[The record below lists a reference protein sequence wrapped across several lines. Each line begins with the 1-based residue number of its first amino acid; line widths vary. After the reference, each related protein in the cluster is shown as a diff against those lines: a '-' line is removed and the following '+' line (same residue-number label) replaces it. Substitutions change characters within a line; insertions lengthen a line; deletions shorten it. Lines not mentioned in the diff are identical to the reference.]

1 MDETSVDSGDSVT
14 YSSIST
20 PCGEKSLSDFSHL
33 FKTPPRFKEEATASP
48 PSFSNIVLK
57 TFHNSKIDLN
67 VLFNILPII
76 TISPKEIE
84 KRMKE
89 NPSNN
94 YNQIFISIRK
104 FPKARGYRKV
114 SKIKSFIDMDFYF
127 LNRPFHIKV
136 SNDKLTIV
144 GGGDMDISKN
154 LIETIYF
161 HFKTLNDKW
170 MSFKDLDRKKT
181 NEIFLKFMNNVD
193 ESELLPDELDFYS
206 MISAIID
213 KNVEDVKERI
223 QDIIPLIGNP
233 LYENEPQLNS
243 LVNCNSVY
251 TYRLPEQVCLAE
263 KASILHKKGYKVM
276 FHNSIFV
283 KCLKAIW
290 VDPVTNKKFK
300 FSIQNMGTVHQ
311 NSSNTHEE
319 SVEMYVKII
328 KDLEYIP
335 YQEGRFYANKA
346 KPKSYQN
353 IEKNE
358 SCIGILNNYFSIES

>member
-1 MDETSVDSGDSVT
+1 MDDDSVT
-14 YSSIST
+14 FSSIST
-20 PCGEKSLSDFSHL
+20 PSREKALSDFSHL
-33 FKTPPRFKEEATASP
+33 FKTPPKSKEEITASP

-57 TFHNSKIDLN
+57 TVHNAKIDLN

-76 TISPKEIE
+76 SISPEEIE
-84 KRMKE
+84 KKIQE
-89 NPSNN
+89 TPSIN

-127 LNRPFHIKV
+127 LNRSFHIKV

-144 GGGDMDISKN
+144 GGGDMETSRC

-170 MSFKDLDRKKT
+170 MSFKDLERKKI
-181 NEIFLKFMNNVD
+181 NEICIKFMANSE
-193 ESELLPDELDFYS
+193 ESQYTPEELDFHS

-213 KNVEDVKERI
+213 RNEEDVKERI
-223 QDIIPLIGNP
+223 QDIIPLIGCP
-233 LYENEPQLNS
+233 LYQNEPQVTL

-251 TYRLPEQVCLAE
+251 NYRLPEQVCLAE
-263 KASILHKKGYKVM
+263 KAACLHKKGYDVM

-283 KCLKAIW
+283 KCLKAVW

-300 FSIQNMGTVHQ
+300 FSIQNMGTIHQ

-319 SVEMYVKII
+319 SVKMYFKVIT
-328 KDLEYIP
+328 DLGYIP
-335 YQEGRFYANKA
+335 YQEGRYHVDKVR
-346 KPKSYQN
+346 PKTYQHN
-353 IEKNE
+353 DKSE
-358 SCIGILNNYFSIES
+358 SCMELLKHYFSIES